1 MGFRYYGFPDFLFLL
16 DATRWT
22 ILLSLFT
29 FVAGGVLGTVVAL
42 ARISASKPLR
52 WLAIGFIQLVQG
64 TPVLMQLFVW
74 FFLLSL
80 IGVNLPAFIA
90 SGIALTMYAAAFLG
104 EIWRGCIQAIPKTQW
119 EAAASIGMSRW
130 EQVREIIAPQ
140 ALRIAIPPTV
150 GFMVQIVKTTSLTAL
165 VGFVEVTRAGQL
177 VNSTTFQPLP
187 VFCTVAAIYFAICF
201 PLSFYSRRLEKKLNV
216 GRQFAV
222 SA

>member
-80 IGVNLPAFIA
+80 VGVNLPAFIA

-187 VFCTVAAIYFAICF
+187 VFCTVAAIYFVICF
-201 PLSFYSRRLEKKLNV
+201 PLSLYSRTLEKKLNV

>member
-1 MGFRYYGFPDFLFLL
+1 
-16 DATRWT
+16 
-22 ILLSLFT
+22 
-29 FVAGGVLGTVVAL
+29 V
-42 ARISASKPLR
+42 SASKPPR

-140 ALRIAIPPTV
+140 ALRIAVPPTV
-150 GFMVQIVKTTSLTAL
+150 GFLVQIVKTTSLTAL

-187 VFCTVAAIYFAICF
+187 VFCTVAAIYFVICF
-201 PLSFYSRRLEKKLNV
+201 PLSLYSRTLEKKLNV